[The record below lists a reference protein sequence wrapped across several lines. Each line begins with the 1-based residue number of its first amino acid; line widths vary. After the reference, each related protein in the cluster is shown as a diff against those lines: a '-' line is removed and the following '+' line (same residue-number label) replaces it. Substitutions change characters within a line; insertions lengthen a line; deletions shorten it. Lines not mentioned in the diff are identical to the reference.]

1 MSKQLS
7 ESDLIRLQIQ
17 AYEFYAGLI
26 DRAVTD
32 GAHDA
37 KMPRWDEQRAVEYRL
52 LAEQLRKRLARDRLP
67 GGRARVRV
75 DFEDAAVILRPFD
88 DTFGD
93 PALKRALR
101 VAHRDHLRDEA
112 ATVGDVDG
120 VTALHEVDVDAGVL
134 PELADADPLSG
145 QVRCRVVHGITRVP
159 EVRIERLAASPVA
172 LLCHAADCST

>member
-1 MSKQLS
+1 MSRGRSRSL
-7 ESDLIRLQIQ
+7 LVL
-17 AYEFYAGLI
+17 G
-26 DRAVTD
+26 
-32 GAHDA
+32 GA
-37 KMPRWDEQRAVEYRL
+37 
-52 LAEQLRKRLARDRLP
+52 QLRKRLARDRLP

-101 VAHRDHLRDEA
+101 VAHRDHLRDESA
-112 ATVGDVDG
+112 AVGDVDG
-120 VTALHEVDVDAGVL
+120 VTALYEVDVDAGVL

-172 LLCHAADCST
+172 LLCHALTVAHDMLQSPSFPQRVATRNSNVTDPIGHDHAEF